1 MSKQMLYA
9 KNVNELL
16 SLLKN
21 NQGAVIVSGC
31 TELEDFPQKAISIKQ
46 IKEFNHISRHERF
59 LSVGPGVTLN
69 QILQLGQNHIPP
81 VLYEALQ
88 SIANPIIRNMA
99 TIGGNIFAQ
108 GQKHTL
114 YAPLMALD
122 ARLDFK
128 TQSETTSESILNFS
142 GIQQGSVLTTI
153 RIPLVDSD
161 LSIFRRI
168 GPEQGISED
177 SASYAFLAKI
187 EKNSLLNVRLT
198 FAGPFSFH
206 SKEFENS
213 LVGKRLPLTQKDLIQ
228 ICANVRDAFN
238 KTATDKMISAVM
250 RQQFFNLTRYS
261 FEQLT

>member
-1 MSKQMLYA
+1 MNKQMLYA
-9 KNVNELL
+9 KTVNDLL

-21 NQGAVIVSGC
+21 NQGAVIVGGC
-31 TELEDFPQKAISIKQ
+31 TGIEEFPQKAISIKQ
-46 IKEFNHISRHERF
+46 IKEFNHIIRHERF
-59 LSVGPGVTLN
+59 LTVGPGVTLN
-69 QILQLGQNHIPP
+69 QILSLGQNHIPP

-99 TIGGNIFAQ
+99 TIGGNIFAA

-128 TQSETTSESILNFS
+128 NQSETTSESILSFK
-142 GIQQGSVLTTI
+142 GIPAGRILTAI
-153 RIPLVDSD
+153 RIPLIDSD

-177 SASYAFLAKI
+177 SASFAFLAKI
-187 EKNSLLNVRLT
+187 EK
-198 FAGPFSFH
+198 
-206 SKEFENS
+206 NS
-213 LVGKRLPLTQKDLIQ
+213 LVGKRLPLTQRDIIQ
-228 ICANVRDAFN
+228 ICANAAAEFN
-238 KTATDKMISAVM
+238 KTATDKMISDVV